1 MGDKNMHIGIPKE
14 IKSAEFRVG
23 MTPAGVRELTEA
35 GHKVLVER
43 NAGSAIGFDDS
54 AYRAN
59 GAKIATT
66 AQEIFAKSDLL
77 VKVKEPQPSETRLLR
92 KGQTLFTFLHLAPD
106 LQQTK
111 ALLKSGAAAIA
122 YETVTDQHGRLPL
135 LAPMSEVAGRMS
147 VQVAANCQHLFGQG
161 SGVLL
166 GGVPG
171 AAPGRV
177 CVIGGGVS
185 GAQAARMAV
194 GLGAQ
199 VTVLDRDL
207 ERLRVLDEQFQGRL
221 RTRYATTEAVE
232 EEALRSNVVVGAVL
246 IPGASAPKLLKRVHL
261 KKMIRGSVL
270 VDIAIDQGGCFE
282 TSRPTTHEDPTYVVD
297 GVVHYCVTNMPGAV
311 ARTSTQALTNATLP
325 YIVRLASR
333 GTRAALEEDS
343 HLRDGLNVCAGTI
356 THPAVAEAHR
366 MNCLDPLKAIE
377 SGLFATMASTP
388 RRAKATSQK
397 AKPKAKSKTR
407 RLH

>member
-1 MGDKNMHIGIPKE
+1 MQIGVPKE
-14 IKSAEFRVG
+14 IKSAECRVG
-23 MTPAGVRELTEA
+23 MTPAGVRELTERGHSVRVQKGA
-35 GHKVLVER
+35 G
-43 NAGSAIGFDDS
+43 AAIGYDDT
-54 AYRAN
+54 AFRAS
-59 GAKIATT
+59 GAKIVGT
-66 AQEIFAKSDLL
+66 AKEVFDKSELV
-77 VKVKEPQPSETRLLR
+77 VKVKEPQPSETKLLR
-92 KGQTLFTFLHLAPD
+92 QGQTIFTFLHLAPD

-111 ALLKSGAAAIA
+111 GLLRSNATAIA
-122 YETVTDQHGRLPL
+122 YETVTDQQGRLPL

-147 VQVAANCQHLFGQG
+147 VQVAANCQHLFTHG

-185 GAQAARMAV
+185 GTQAARMAV

-199 VTVLDRDL
+199 VTVLDRNLD
-207 ERLRVLDEQFQGRL
+207 RLRDLDEQFHGRL
-221 RTRYATTEAVE
+221 RTRYATTEAIE

-246 IPGASAPKLLKRVHL
+246 IPGASAPKLLARKHL

-270 VDIAIDQGGCFE
+270 VDISIDQGGCFE
-282 TSRPTTHEDPTYVVD
+282 TSRPTTHEDPTYVLD

-325 YIVRLASR
+325 YIMQIAEA
-333 GTRAALEEDS
+333 GTRSALEDDQ
-343 HLRDGLNVCAGTI
+343 HLRNGLNIASGMI
-356 THPAVAEAHR
+356 THPAVAEAHK
-366 MNCLDPLKAIE
+366 MDFIEPLQALNKQGRSETHKTA
-377 SGLFATMASTP
+377 
-388 RRAKATSQK
+388 R
-397 AKPKAKSKTR
+397 PKAKSKKKTSKRKAIR